1 MSQTYADR
9 PTLAAWNAL
18 EAGASKLVKLAEFTL
33 TTAARTYEINA
44 AQLSLAD
51 HTAALL
57 LVELPTDAGKVD
69 FIVNGLTRGYK
80 QLAVNGGSTNSE
92 QYFVLVGWSGG
103 LTVFRQRPYDSV
115 AHCICY
121 AFSNGANYF
130 NTSHYSLPIGLSAIE
145 TLTVRGDVG
154 SVTMPAGTRIV
165 LYGVTL

>member
-80 QLAVNGGSTNSE
+80 QRAINNGSTSSE

-103 LTVFRQRPYDSV
+103 LTVFRQRSFDSV

-121 AFSNGANYF
+121 AFDNGASCF

-145 TLTVRGDVG
+145 TLTVRGDMG
-154 SVTMPAGTRIV
+154 SVTMPVGTRIV